1 MVRTLFKVLKIF
13 TWKMKRCKTD
23 CCLDQTCNL
32 HCGLYSQHKW
42 LTDLLTDWMHSW
54 LVDWLW
60 TKIYTGWMICCK
72 FHINIHPSQF
82 LVQRTLCTLQ
92 LYLESLRKR
101 FTTESNELSL
111 DCWWK
116 DNMQLKVATSTQQ
129 LKKSWQKECLNLAL
143 YETTINH

>member
-1 MVRTLFKVLKIF
+1 MQSTLWLIQPASLIDLLA
-13 TWKMKRCKTD
+13 TWWTNMLPEWLTVWLIDWLADWLTDWLTGWLTDWLTGWLTD
-23 CCLDQTCNL
+23 CLTDWLTDWLNN
-32 HCGLYSQHKW
+32 W

-72 FHINIHPSQF
+72 FHITIHPSQF

-92 LYLESLRKR
+92 LYVESLRKR

-111 DCWWK
+111 DC
-116 DNMQLKVATSTQQ
+116 
-129 LKKSWQKECLNLAL
+129 
-143 YETTINH
+143 